1 MMKKLNEQERLL
13 REYIESILLEYEG
26 DDYGYGGSSGYAD
39 LGGGSGYFRGFERIF
54 KVFIGKSKELM
65 QRVKGAV
72 SLTLE
77 AVAGICLPFVNAEY
91 GKILEETNKNVA
103 SVRKEFQKVYDSSS
117 EVLGKKDA
125 QFLMFMVNPTQW
137 ITGKFLETAPDVA
150 VDVLD
155 TATGG
160 KMTGFLGKVKT
171 AVGYAAKGAALHSGY
186 TNLNS
191 SMHYHGD
198 RLSED
203 KDGEKSGIDKEK
215 LAEILRNPQV
225 IDFIK
230 NNPNIQKM
238 QTRARQVIDKEIE
251 DMVELAASINGV
263 KTLDDL
269 QKVTGK
275 KVSEASARDKGK
287 LIAEILG
294 TDPKKE
300 QQPVS
305 KSQQEKMKG
314 EQSGLSVE
322 DVAKEAKI
330 SQQKID
336 ATKLAAAKKM
346 MKDFLVKKLKEKI
359 ADAKKAGAADNDY
372 MVTKYQEAIT
382 KIQGA

>member
-13 REYIESILLEYEG
+13 REYIESTLLEYEG
-26 DDYGYGGSSGYAD
+26 DDGGYGGSSGYAD

-160 KMTGFLGKVKT
+160 KMTGFLGKVKN
-171 AVGYAAKGAALHSGY
+171 AVGYATKGAALHSGY

-191 SMHYHGD
+191 SRHYHGT

-215 LAEILRNPQV
+215 LAKILRSPKV
-225 IDFIK
+225 IEFIK
-230 NNPNIQKM
+230 NNPNIQNM
-238 QTRARQVIDKEIE
+238 QSRARQVIDKEIE
-251 DMVELAASINGV
+251 DMVELAASINEV
-263 KTLDDL
+263 KTLGDL

-275 KVSEASARDKGK
+275 KVSETSARAKGK
-287 LIAEILG
+287 LIAELLG

-300 QQPVS
+300 QQSSPN
-305 KSQQEKMKG
+305 SQQEKMKG
-314 EQSGLSVE
+314 EQGGASVE

-336 ATKLAAAKKM
+336 ATKLATAKKM
-346 MKDFLVKKLKEKI
+346 MKDFLTKKLKEKI
-359 ADAKKAGAADNDY
+359 ADAKKAGAEDDDY
-372 MVTKYQEAIT
+372 VVVKYQEAIT